1 MSLNQYVYLH
11 VGMYERNEN
20 KAFQITVSKNK
31 QRKKVFVNKGQ
42 RKAIRKRK
50 KKQMRNLKINLSVLN
65 FC

>member
-31 QRKKVFVNKGQ
+31 QRKSFCEQRPTKGNK
-42 RKAIRKRK
+42 KTK
-50 KKQMRNLKINLSVLN
+50 KKTNEKP
-65 FC
+65 